1 MNDDKDKESEVKNET
16 TLSKIKS
23 VLVSIFAVI
32 GAIFSG
38 IIGYLFIR
46 RKDVSDIGDRIDN
59 TREQLGDVSGEL
71 SKAGVNIQRIE
82 DSINTQLTGLER
94 VEGRIGHSEELIS
107 ELGTEISKQQ
117 ERVRE
122 CKSILES
129 VRDRNKQKINK

>member
-38 IIGYLFIR
+38 IISYFFIR
-46 RKDVSDIGDRIDN
+46 RSNVSDIGDRIDD

-71 SKAGVNIQRIE
+71 SQAGVNIQRIE

-117 ERVRE
+117 KR
-122 CKSILES
+122 CLPAANPKFILHI
-129 VRDRNKQKINK
+129 QKVCYIC